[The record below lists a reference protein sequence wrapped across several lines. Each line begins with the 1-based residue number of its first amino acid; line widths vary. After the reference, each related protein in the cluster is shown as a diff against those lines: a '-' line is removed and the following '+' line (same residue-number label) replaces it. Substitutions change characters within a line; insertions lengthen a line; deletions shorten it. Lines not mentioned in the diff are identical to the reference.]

1 MEAVLAIG
9 RAIGSTLDLDEVLRL
24 VIDHTSRLLQA
35 ERSTLFLVDPARR
48 EVWSKVMQGV
58 EGMQEIRMALG
69 EGIAGWVCAQGEAV
83 IIHDAAKDS
92 RFNPRVDRV
101 TGFRTRSM
109 VVVPVRGRGG
119 EVIGAIQALNHRD
132 SRFGDGDRELLEA
145 IAAQAGVA
153 IENARLY
160 RDAVQVKEALAES
173 VAELDVLYDI
183 ERKISSASSLEALL
197 DAILAKALSAVGA
210 EAGSVLVLDEED
222 GQLHFKSAL
231 GAKAAQLK
239 SLRLPLGE
247 GIAGQVAQTGEPVL
261 TNDVSSNALHSPR
274 IARRIGFATRS
285 VLCVPLAADARV
297 VGALE
302 LVNRKGDQ
310 RFEQHDL
317 RLATLIAGQMARAIA
332 VARERDEGERR
343 ARLAMIGQMMAGIL
357 HDLRTPMTVI
367 GGYAELMADEPER
380 DERRRSSEVIHK
392 QLEHLSAMARE
403 TLAFARGE
411 REILLRKVHL
421 NAFLDEVRELLSR
434 ELEQAG
440 IELRIQ
446 AAYKGAVRMDEA
458 KIKRALCNIARNA
471 TQAMPQGGRF
481 TIGVDQEADQVVFR
495 LSDTGTGIPEEIA
508 DRLFQS
514 FVTSGK
520 QEGTGLGLAIVKKIV
535 EAHGGEVSVRSRPGK
550 GATFVLKIPA

>member
-1 MEAVLAIG
+1 MSLPKSVVGAGIRARRTGRGEEPVAQRMEAVLAIG

-247 GIAGQVAQTGEPVL
+247 GIA
-261 TNDVSSNALHSPR
+261 
-274 IARRIGFATRS
+274 
-285 VLCVPLAADARV
+285 
-297 VGALE
+297 
-302 LVNRKGDQ
+302 
-310 RFEQHDL
+310 
-317 RLATLIAGQMARAIA
+317 
-332 VARERDEGERR
+332 
-343 ARLAMIGQMMAGIL
+343 
-357 HDLRTPMTVI
+357 
-367 GGYAELMADEPER
+367 
-380 DERRRSSEVIHK
+380 
-392 QLEHLSAMARE
+392 
-403 TLAFARGE
+403 
-411 REILLRKVHL
+411 
-421 NAFLDEVRELLSR
+421 
-434 ELEQAG
+434 
-440 IELRIQ
+440 
-446 AAYKGAVRMDEA
+446 
-458 KIKRALCNIARNA
+458 
-471 TQAMPQGGRF
+471 
-481 TIGVDQEADQVVFR
+481 
-495 LSDTGTGIPEEIA
+495 
-508 DRLFQS
+508 
-514 FVTSGK
+514 
-520 QEGTGLGLAIVKKIV
+520 
-535 EAHGGEVSVRSRPGK
+535 
-550 GATFVLKIPA
+550 